1 MSAINAGWWIH
12 DQVQR
17 RWLAGHQEQEARGA
31 RLQWPRVR
39 HGGGHHWRL
48 CLHQGL
54 EGRHQ
59 GQRHLPVRSL
69 SRPSALSRSLAD
81 VRACGTLDRGTARN
95 FNPDAATAGKI
106 TIAEVEE
113 IVPAG
118 EISPENVHVPGIYVH
133 RLIKGPSYEKRIERR
148 TIDTGAH
155 AEDTPKTDA
164 EKRRLRI
171 IRRAAMEF
179 KDGMYCNLGIG
190 IPTLAS
196 NHVPKGVHI
205 ELQSENGLLGMVC
218 QCLLSRSPRHA
229 IRAS

>member
-1 MSAINAGWWIH
+1 
-12 DQVQR
+12 
-17 RWLAGHQEQEARGA
+17 
-31 RLQWPRVR
+31 
-39 HGGGHHWRL
+39 
-48 CLHQGL
+48 
-54 EGRHQ
+54 
-59 GQRHLPVRSL
+59 
-69 SRPSALSRSLAD
+69 
-81 VRACGTLDRGTARN
+81 
-95 FNPDAATAGKI
+95 
-106 TIAEVEE
+106 
-113 IVPAG
+113 
-118 EISPENVHVPGIYVH
+118 VPGIYVH

-218 QCLLSRSPRHA
+218 QCLLSLSRQQRELILIHECFVFVWFKGPVSQAGPSR
-229 IRAS
+229 R